1 MGLTLVL
8 AVLLAAFI
16 PATTP
21 ILVGFALFALHAIA
35 RRSVHSR

>member
-1 MGLTLVL
+1 LTSVL
-8 AVLLAAFI
+8 AILQVVLV

-35 RRSVHSR
+35 RRTVFAQ